1 MMRIRIEK
9 IRRMLVALIL
19 LAVVMPASGQEAAI
33 DLEML
38 YKIKQE
44 GQRNSDI
51 EELAYIM
58 TDLAGPRLTGS
69 AGMDRGNEIARAKL
83 AEYGL
88 SNVRIEEV
96 SDFNRGGWNLTK
108 AYAAM
113 VAPYYNNFAVTPV
126 AWTAGT
132 NGLVRGEVM
141 LVDIKTPDDIE
152 KYRGKLNGKIIMTPS
167 TTQYEVSFEPL
178 ASVYR

>member
-83 AEYGL
+83 AEYVCQ
-88 SNVRIEEV
+88 S
-96 SDFNRGGWNLTK
+96 
-108 AYAAM
+108 
-113 VAPYYNNFAVTPV
+113 
-126 AWTAGT
+126 
-132 NGLVRGEVM
+132 
-141 LVDIKTPDDIE
+141 
-152 KYRGKLNGKIIMTPS
+152 
-167 TTQYEVSFEPL
+167 YEL
-178 ASVYR
+178 R